1 MSETEIFEPCLVRKF
16 KLGVEGGEGGGH
28 GAPGPCFSIEISTN
42 AMKLKFHPMIAPN
55 KIRKLTNSP
64 LWSCD

>member
-16 KLGVEGGEGGGH
+16 KLGGGGGH
-28 GAPGPCFSIEISTN
+28 GAPGPCFSIEILAN
-42 AMKLKFHPMIAPN
+42 AMKLKLHSMIAPN